1 MSEGSKRYPIL
12 QDLNQKIW
20 NARPLGRRVSY
31 RPHAWSTR
39 GGVALPA
46 EGSPS
51 CGGSTRIG
59 R

>member
-12 QDLNQKIW
+12 QELNQRIY

-31 RPHAWSTR
+31 CLHAWGAH

>member
-12 QDLNQKIW
+12 QELNQKMW

-31 RPHAWSTR
+31 RPQERTTR
-39 GGVALPA
+39 GAVVLPA